1 MDWLFWLAQAAIKT
15 AIQSSNSGEGE
26 KDSEAARRRSPQ
38 QALRKAIPRVPQID
52 EDQDTVTEEDCAAM
66 QVALAAS
73 NRPLQPAAPLPSGRL
88 ARRIESLLDEA
99 EECQQKGDWQAAIAR
114 YDDILQLQPSH
125 EDALRFRHWV
135 KRTRLGLEDTEGAQP
150 RGTGTS
156 CSARLNRWVDQLLDQ
171 AEACERA
178 GNFQEACS
186 FYDWAQW
193 ARPDGEVERL
203 RELAAG
209 KVKEPGSRHDES
221 DKQVL
226 APVVHQLW
234 DDALDL
240 ADKWWWD
247 EEAAARGLPSD
258 AESWSAEDYDALV
271 AWMNAR
277 IPDALVMLLKRN
289 VESNVLTNLTSNNFP
304 FLRCAVFDDHG
315 RCHRGT
321 LLPVI
326 MGIGTKDLFYRGMYL
341 DDNAAGYAV
350 IEKVG
355 GVRDYE
361 INEQAFVD
369 GLGNHQAGGYGTLV
383 FLSKPSKCDTFIPTA
398 LEPMM
403 VASVTQESDGRAY
416 TATTDAGLMVKI
428 QAVLLQPDVLHSEE
442 DPSIIKIPAC
452 ARFVS
457 LDGPRIELL
466 EDVATVRA
474 MLARHDSVRS
484 DNGVPR
490 VAPAIMN
497 VQCPM
502 CLSSFQVDHVGEV
515 TCENCENSFTLGA
528 DGKAVGALLE
538 CPFCEESAYFDG
550 EGLVQCPHCQD
561 LFLVNE
567 RLEVVGAI
575 VDCPHCGQSTYNTDV
590 GVAACKHCKET
601 FIAGEDYEAVG
612 HEISCPLCGHELFN
626 DWVGERRCPGCNNWF
641 TTDEDFDPIG
651 ESVTC
656 PHCGG
661 DFYSEVDGIVGCPH
675 CRRRV
680 RVG

>member
-52 EDQDTVTEEDCAAM
+52 DDQDTVTEEDCAAT

-193 ARPDGEVERL
+193 ARPDSEVERL
-203 RELAAG
+203 RELAGNKAKAPGAQSISTSAG
-209 KVKEPGSRHDES
+209 QDSKLYDDVFD
-221 DKQVL
+221 L
-226 APVVHQLW
+226 VVR
-234 DDALDL
+234 DFTA
-240 ADKWWWD
+240 
-247 EEAAARGLPSD
+247 EAAARGVVFDPKSLTAD
-258 AESWSAEDYDALV
+258 EL
-271 AWMNAR
+271 NAR
-277 IPDALVMLLKRN
+277 TPEAITTLLARNFEKYGLANLLGEGIPVIW
-289 VESNVLTNLTSNNFP
+289 
-304 FLRCAVFDDHG
+304 CAVFDDKC
-315 RCHRGT
+315 RCQEGM

-326 MGIGTKDLFYRGMYL
+326 MGIGTSNLMYL
-341 DDNAAGYAV
+341 GMWLGDTGYALV
-350 IEKVG
+350 DRLAGVKISQLNGPDFMTDVG
-355 GVRDYE
+355 EAPPSGHG
-361 INEQAFVD
+361 AFVY
-369 GLGNHQAGGYGTLV
+369 LTRAAN
-383 FLSKPSKCDTFIPTA
+383 CDALIPTA
-398 LEPMM
+398 LEPMT
-403 VASVTQESDGRAY
+403 VSSVSHEPDGPSY
-416 TATTDAGLMVKI
+416 TAVTDAGLQVTI
-428 QAVLLQPDVLHSEE
+428 LAVLPQSAVIVSEG
-442 DPSIIKIPAC
+442 DPSLIKIPAN
-452 ARFVS
+452 ARFASFDV
-457 LDGPRIELL
+457 PRIELL
-466 EDVATVRA
+466 GDVAAVRA
-474 MLARHDSVRS
+474 MLARHKSVRS

-490 VAPAIMN
+490 VTPTVMT
-497 VQCPM
+497 VECPM
-502 CLSSFQVDHVGEV
+502 CFSSFQVDHVGEV
-515 TCENCENSFTLGA
+515 TCANCENSFTLRA
-528 DGKAVGALLE
+528 DGTAAGALVD
-538 CPFCEESAYFDG
+538 CPFCKESAYFDG
-550 EGLVQCPHCQD
+550 EGLVQCPHCHE
-561 LFLVNE
+561 LFLVSE
-567 RLEVVGAI
+567 QLEVVGAI

-612 HEISCPLCGHELFN
+612 HEISCPLCGHEFFN

-656 PHCGG
+656 PHCGE
-661 DFYSEVDGIVGCPH
+661 DFYSEIAGIVGCPH
-675 CRRRV
+675 CRRNV
-680 RVG
+680 QVG